1 MDYFDFLR
9 GMEDQPL
16 LDHRSRGRRLL
27 RQFPPPKKK
36 YWNCSEAFIAKVQSL
51 KYSTVLIVPI

>member
-36 YWNCSEAFIAKVQSL
+36 NTGIAVKPL
-51 KYSTVLIVPI
+51 